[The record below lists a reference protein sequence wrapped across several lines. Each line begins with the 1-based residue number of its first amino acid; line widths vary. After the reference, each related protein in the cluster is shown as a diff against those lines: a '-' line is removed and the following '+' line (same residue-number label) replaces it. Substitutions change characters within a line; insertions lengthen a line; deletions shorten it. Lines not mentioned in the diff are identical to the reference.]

1 MLITG
6 DHLATATAIAGQ
18 LGIWRD
24 GEQTGHGEHDAHR
37 LPHRRARVF
46 ARIQPAQKLDIVTA
60 LQAGGEVVAMT
71 GDGVNDAPAL
81 RPAPPPGRRR
91 PRQGRTLARA
101 GPRRAGGARTA
112 GRRVDRYH
120 GQVYP
125 AGVA

>member
-1 MLITG
+1 VLITG

-91 PRQGRTLARA
+91 PRQGRTWPA
-101 GPRRAGGARTA
+101 P
-112 GRRVDRYH
+112 V
-120 GQVYP
+120 P
-125 AGVA
+125 AGQAVLVPLAAESTAITARSTPQA